1 MAWETRAGRRYY
13 YRKRRDGGRVVS
25 EYIGSG
31 PGAEAMATLDDYAR
45 ILERQEREAWK
56 AEVAHQREIDRALDD
71 AGTLLRLLT
80 HATLVAN
87 GYHSHKGQWRK
98 KR

>member
-45 ILERQEREAWK
+45 LRALQERETWRE
-56 AEVAHQREIDRALDD
+56 EVERQRDIDRALDE
-71 AGTLLRLLT
+71 AGDLVRLLT
-80 HATLVAN
+80 YATLLAN
-87 GYHSHKGQWRK
+87 GYHTHKGQWRK